1 MVTKEMVQHKEHV
14 YRTFCAIQMEAVRK
28 FVELKDLEAME
39 RAKEHATRAKYAL
52 VMVLV
57 EVSNY
62 TDMRNKV

>member
-1 MVTKEMVQHKEHV
+1 MGQHEEHV
-14 YRTFCAIQMEAVRK
+14 YRIFCAIQMEAVRK

-39 RAKEHATRAKYAL
+39 RAEEHATRAKHAL

-62 TDMRNKV
+62 MDMRNKV

>member
-1 MVTKEMVQHKEHV
+1 
-14 YRTFCAIQMEAVRK
+14 MEAVRK

-39 RAKEHATRAKYAL
+39 PAKEHATWAKHAL